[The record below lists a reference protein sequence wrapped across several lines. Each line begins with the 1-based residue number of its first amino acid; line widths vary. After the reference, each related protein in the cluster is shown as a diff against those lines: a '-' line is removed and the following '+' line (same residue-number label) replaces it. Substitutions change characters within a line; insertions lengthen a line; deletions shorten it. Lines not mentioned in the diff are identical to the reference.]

1 MRYQTPQFIEEE
13 TKLFGPLTFKQFVY
27 LVGGVGISF
36 VFYKLFPL
44 FIAIIII
51 TPIILVSLA
60 LAFYKVNERPFVS
73 LLESAFYFIFSHR
86 LYTYRKTEKPTKQLF
101 SNEKTRIAPVVNI
114 SVSSSKLK
122 DLAWSLDINEKT
134 NSRISAN
141 EKINI

>member
-51 TPIILVSLA
+51 TPIILLSLA